1 MKRLVE
7 IIDIKDPEVE
17 YFIVRALENTN
28 KEAGESQF
36 EVTID
41 DRHQR
46 RGDDNYRQLHIYKIE
61 NIPAETPKTGF

>member
-1 MKRLVE
+1 MKILIETITVN
-7 IIDIKDPEVE
+7 DPEVE

-41 DRHQR
+41 NRHQM
-46 RGDDNYRQLHIYKIE
+46 RGDSNCRQLYVYKVE
-61 NIPAETPKTGF
+61 NVPAELPKTGF